1 MPPKLVPG
9 TSLFVTIF
17 ITAMVVVG
25 HALQFKTI
33 DFVLVLTLISGSII
47 GSGTISNVSKN
58 KEPELQVSE
67 GGRGYC
73 CLVEKRMVEFLKF
86 GKPITPYL
94 KNGDTIT
101 IEIFNDENQSDFGRI
116 QQKIVKL

>member
-1 MPPKLVPG
+1 
-9 TSLFVTIF
+9 
-17 ITAMVVVG
+17 
-25 HALQFKTI
+25 
-33 DFVLVLTLISGSII
+33 
-47 GSGTISNVSKN
+47 
-58 KEPELQVSE
+58 
-67 GGRGYC
+67 
-73 CLVEKRMVEFLKF
+73 MVEILKF